1 MSLHHHIQTYLDH
14 LITTGRETGLQV
26 TAYHHGELILDAVA
40 GHADQQGRAV
50 TPDTPFFAFSIGKG
64 LTGAAIHHL
73 ADHGHLDDDLHL
85 ADVWPEFAQH
95 GKDAITLRHVL
106 THSAGLPTLP
116 ADTTPDDLT
125 DWHHMCHLLADAHPT
140 WEPGTR
146 HGYHAW
152 TYSWLTGET
161 VRRATGRTLSQ
172 ILDEDIATP
181 LGVRGELH
189 FGVPDSDQPRLAV
202 LEDHGWADAFTHLSQ
217 YAPNVAAASPPG
229 VRPDATLGNNP
240 AILRADIPAVGTVT
254 ARAAARLYSALLT
267 GELITPDRLKTATTT
282 AVHGTDWTFGGPSAF
297 TLGFGVID
305 DTWIGYDGSGG
316 SIAAMAP
323 AHGLALAATKNAL
336 SYTDDDPM
344 DTIRRMVLDAV
355 TR

>member
-1 MSLHHHIQTYLDH
+1 MSLHHQIQTYLDH

-26 TAYHHGELILDAVA
+26 TAYHHGNLLTDAVA
-40 GHADQQGRAV
+40 GHADHQGRAV

-64 LTGAAIHHL
+64 LTGAAIHLL
-73 ADHGHLDDDLHL
+73 ADRGHLDDDLRL

-95 GKDAITLRHVL
+95 GKDTITLRHVL
-106 THSAGLPTLP
+106 THSAGLPTVP
-116 ADTTPDDLT
+116 ADTTAEHLA
-125 DWHHMCHLLADAHPT
+125 DWNHMCDLLADAQPI

-152 TYSWLTGET
+152 TYGYLAGET
-161 VRRATGRTLSQ
+161 VRRATGRTLSD
-172 ILDEDIATP
+172 ILDTDIATP
-181 LGVRGELH
+181 LGVPGELR
-189 FGVPDSDQPRLAV
+189 FGVPDSDLPRLAV
-202 LEDHGWADAFTHLSQ
+202 LEDHGWTAAFTQLATH
-217 YAPNVAAASPPG
+217 APNVGAAAPPG
-229 VRPDATLGNNP
+229 VRPDATLGNQP
-240 AILRADIPAVGTVT
+240 TIQRADIPAVGTVT

-267 GELITPDRLKTATTT
+267 GELISPDRLKTATTT
-282 AVHGTDWTFGGPSAF
+282 AVTGPDWTFGGPTAF

-323 AHGLALAATKNAL
+323 AHGIALAATKNAL
-336 SYTDDDPM
+336 SYGDDDPM

-355 TR
+355 TG